1 MPSNDNE
8 IISYIV
14 YAVILIV
21 FFIVLKSPKKKK

>member
-1 MPSNDNE
+1 MPSSE
-8 IISYIV
+8 TLSYIV

>member
-1 MPSNDNE
+1 MLSSE
-8 IISYIV
+8 TLSYIV